1 MSSKN
6 ERSNILKNVLEQVKE
21 TDHDLRDIVLQQQ
34 PPPGTPQLE
43 KEKKD
48 DEYVLP
54 EPNTESVP
62 PSPVTGQTADE
73 SQDKPG
79 Q

>member
-6 ERSNILKNVLEQVKE
+6 ARSNIFKGVLEQVKE
-21 TDHDLRDIVLQQQ
+21 TAQDLSDIALQQQ
-34 PPPGTPQLE
+34 APPGTPQLE